1 MPKADVAIIGAG
13 FAGSEAAWQLSRCGL
28 RVRLYEMRPVRATEA
43 HQSDHFA
50 EPVCSNSFKSI
61 NPENAHGLLKAEMAL
76 QGCLMLSI
84 AHDHAVPAGQAL
96 AVDRARFARAVT
108 ERVESLPGVEIR
120 RGEVSG
126 LEDLLR
132 NHRAVIVASGP
143 LTSPSLAG
151 ELVKLS
157 GEGHL
162 YFHDAIAPVVFTDS
176 IDRKVIYAA
185 SRYGKGEADYLN
197 CPLSEAQ
204 YRNFIAEIL
213 AAEKVAFHPFE
224 SLRAF
229 EGCLPIEESAARGEM
244 TLAFGAMKPVGLPDP
259 ETGKI
264 PFAVVQLR
272 QENLQ
277 ATLYG
282 LVGFQTKMTWPEQ
295 RRVFRGLPG
304 FEQARFAR
312 LGSLHKNTFI
322 NAPALLDDD
331 LALRSCDRLYF
342 AGQLTGVEGY
352 MESTAIGLYVARRV
366 AARLT
371 GREFPRPSGETMIGG
386 LLRYLRDTPPER
398 FQPMNA
404 SFGLVD
410 APRQKMRRERRRA
423 FQSARAL
430 EEISR
435 LEAGFWGKTVEGAPA
450 GAVLSENPG
459 HRPERWAPERN
470 N

>member
-28 RVRLYEMRPVRATEA
+28 RVRLYEMRPVRTTEA
-43 HQSDHFA
+43 HQSADFA
-50 EPVCSNSFKSI
+50 ELVCSNSFKSI
-61 NPENAHGLLKAEMAL
+61 NPENAHGLLKAEMVL
-76 QGCLMLSI
+76 QGSLMLQI
-84 AHDHAVPAGQAL
+84 AQDHAVPAGQAL
-96 AVDRARFARAVT
+96 AVDRIAFARAVT
-108 ERVESLPGVEIR
+108 ERLETLPGIEIQR
-120 RGEVSG
+120 EEVSG
-126 LEDLLR
+126 LEELLR
-132 NHRAVIVASGP
+132 EHRAVIVASGP

-151 ELVKLS
+151 ELAKWS

-162 YFHDAIAPVVFTDS
+162 YFHDAIAPIVFADS
-176 IDRKVIYAA
+176 IDRKVVYAA
-185 SRYGKGEADYLN
+185 SRYGKGEPDYLN

-204 YRNFIAEIL
+204 YRKFIADLL

-224 SLRAF
+224 SLRVF
-229 EGCLPIEESAARGEM
+229 EGCLPIEELASRGEM

-259 ETGKI
+259 ATGKI
-264 PFAVVQLR
+264 PFAVIQMR
-272 QENLQ
+272 QENLP
-277 ATLYG
+277 ATLYS

-295 RRVFRGLPG
+295 RRVFRSLPG

-352 MESTAIGLYVARRV
+352 MESTATGLYVARRV

-371 GREFPRPSGETMIGG
+371 GRKFPRPSGETMIGG
-386 LLRYLRDTPPER
+386 LLRYLRDTSPDR

-404 SFGLVD
+404 SFGLLD
-410 APRQKMRRERRRA
+410 TPPEKMRRERRRA

-435 LEAGFWGKTVEGAPA
+435 LEGEFWSQEEEHAPA
-450 GAVLSENPG
+450 EAV
-459 HRPERWAPERN
+459 
-470 N
+470 

>member
-1 MPKADVAIIGAG
+1 MTKADVAIIGAG
-13 FAGSEAAWQLSRCGL
+13 FAGSEAAWQLSRSGL
-28 RVRLYEMRPVRATEA
+28 RVRLYEMRPERTTEA
-43 HQSDHFA
+43 HQSGHFA

-76 QGCLMLSI
+76 QGSLMLQI
-84 AHDHAVPAGQAL
+84 AQDHAVPAGQAL
-96 AVDRARFARAVT
+96 AVDRMRFARAVT
-108 ERVESLPGVEIR
+108 ERLESLPGIEIE

-126 LEDLLR
+126 LEELLLE
-132 NHRAVIVASGP
+132 HRAVIVASGP

-151 ELVKLS
+151 ELAKWS
-157 GEGHL
+157 GEEHL
-162 YFHDAIAPVVFTDS
+162 YFHDAIAPVVFADS
-176 IDRKVIYAA
+176 IDRKIIYAA
-185 SRYGKGEADYLN
+185 SRYGKGGPDYLN
-197 CPLSEAQ
+197 CPLNETQ

-224 SLRAF
+224 SLRVF

-259 ETGKI
+259 DTGKI
-264 PFAVVQLR
+264 PFAVIQLR
-272 QENLQ
+272 QENLP
-277 ATLYG
+277 ATLYS

-295 RRVFRGLPG
+295 RRVFRSLPG

-322 NAPALLDDD
+322 NAPALLDGD

-342 AGQLTGVEGY
+342 AGQITGVEGY

-371 GREFPRPSGETMIGG
+371 GGEYPRPSGETMTGG
-386 LLRYLRDTPPER
+386 LLRYLRDTPPKR

-404 SFGLVD
+404 SFGLLD
-410 APRQKMRRERRRA
+410 APPGKMRRQRRKA

-430 EEISR
+430 EEITR
-435 LEAGFWGKTVEGAPA
+435 LEAQFWDKTVKHAPA
-450 GAVLSENPG
+450 GDVSA
-459 HRPERWAPERN
+459 
-470 N
+470 